1 MSMHSSHFLTRYGT
15 GVVYATVQGVVKV
28 ELPDLSR
35 SETVHCVEQRP
46 EFEPSEITTCVAGM
60 LQRYLHGEQ
69 VDFGD
74 IPVLLDGLTPFRR
87 TILAA
92 IRELHYGEISTYG
105 RVAREC
111 GSPSAARAA
120 GGALASNPIPI
131 IIPCH
136 RIVASDGRLTG
147 FSAPG
152 GERAKMVLLKME
164 GVEFNGLLVDANQM
178 VIHRAACR

>member
-1 MSMHSSHFLTRYGT
+1 MSMHSSHFLTHYGT

-35 SETVHCVEQRP
+35 NKTAQCKERRS
-46 EFEPSEITTCVAGM
+46 EFEPSEFTVRVAGM
-60 LQRYLHGEQ
+60 LQRYFHGKQ
-69 VDFGD
+69 VNFGD
-74 IPVLLDGLTPFRR
+74 IPVVIDGLTPFRR
-87 TILAA
+87 NILNA
-92 IRELHYGEISTYG
+92 IRKLHYGEISTYG
-105 RVAREC
+105 QVAREC

-136 RIVASDGRLTG
+136 RVVASDGRLTG

-164 GVEFNGLLVDANQM
+164 GVEFKGLLVDANQM
-178 VIHRAACR
+178 VIHRTADR